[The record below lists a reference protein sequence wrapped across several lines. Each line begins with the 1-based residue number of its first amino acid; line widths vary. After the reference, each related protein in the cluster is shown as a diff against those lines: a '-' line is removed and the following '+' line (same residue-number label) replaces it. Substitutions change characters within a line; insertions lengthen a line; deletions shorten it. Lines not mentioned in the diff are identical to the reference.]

1 MNIKDVV
8 VDPRDYQGML
18 ELMKHH
24 AEFEL
29 PLSGKNENG
38 ENVLISINEHNITIQ
53 TCQSND
59 WFRTNIY
66 YDDGTSEE
74 LFEK

>member
-1 MNIKDVV
+1 MDIKDMVV
-8 VDPRDYQGML
+8 NPKDYKGML

-24 AEFEL
+24 SEFDL
-29 PLSGKNENG
+29 PLNGTNEDG
-38 ENVLISINEHNITIQ
+38 EHVIISINEHNITIQ

-59 WFRTNIY
+59 WLRTNIY

-74 LFEK
+74 LYEK